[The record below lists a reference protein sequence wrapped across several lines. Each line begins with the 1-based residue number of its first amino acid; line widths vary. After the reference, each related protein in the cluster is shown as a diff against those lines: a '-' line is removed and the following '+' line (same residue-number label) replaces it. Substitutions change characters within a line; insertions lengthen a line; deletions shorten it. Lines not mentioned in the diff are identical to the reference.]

1 MAIVRVGARQD
12 GSDPRGESPR
22 FPVARCSISF
32 NADVL
37 FNRGL
42 AMLAFGDA
50 ARAEEAFRRALASP
64 RGTAT
69 RPCLGS

>member
-1 MAIVRVGARQD
+1 
-12 GSDPRGESPR
+12 
-22 FPVARCSISF
+22 VARCSISF